1 MFPEARDKKIPEAKV
16 GEGKGNPAAEHDV
29 PKPNLSYHIVMKGE
43 TVFSISRLYKIS
55 ADSLMVWNRIVNS
68 QIQLGQELRIAN
80 TALVSKS
87 LENKL
92 HKVSAGETLYQ
103 ISRKY
108 QVSVDALRLKN
119 QLGSNEIK
127 VGQQLLIP

>member
-1 MFPEARDKKIPEAKV
+1 
-16 GEGKGNPAAEHDV
+16 
-29 PKPNLSYHIVMKGE
+29 
-43 TVFSISRLYKIS
+43 
-55 ADSLMVWNRIVNS
+55 
-68 QIQLGQELRIAN
+68 
-80 TALVSKS
+80 VSKS
-87 LENKL
+87 LGNKL